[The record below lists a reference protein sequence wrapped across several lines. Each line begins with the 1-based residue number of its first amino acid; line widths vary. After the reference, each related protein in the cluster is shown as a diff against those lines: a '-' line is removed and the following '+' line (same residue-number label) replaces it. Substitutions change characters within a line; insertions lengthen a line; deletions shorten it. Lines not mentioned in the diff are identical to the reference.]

1 MEDKKK
7 ASKRLAKYSGLAF
20 QLLAFIGVGYFIGS
34 WIDRIWKT
42 KTPYGTAL
50 GATAINKPPLVCGS
64 GNKVKASITFT
75 PFSKTT
81 FSL

>member
-1 MEDKKK
+1 MKDKKK

-42 KTPYGTAL
+42 ETPYGTAL
-50 GATAINKPPLVCGS
+50 VTTAFLILGLIYLLRDVMREK
-64 GNKVKASITFT
+64 
-75 PFSKTT
+75 
-81 FSL
+81 